1 MTRPNGPPESW
12 PLDTRFAVALIG
24 RVKRDIDDTSEELSD
39 LLLAD
44 LLCAAWPTSTAQ
56 DQ

>member
-1 MTRPNGPPESW
+1 MNRRDFPAERW
-12 PLDTRFAVALIG
+12 PLDTRDARALIA
-24 RVKRDIDDTSEELSD
+24 RVAHDIDETSNETCD

-44 LLCAAWPTSTAQ
+44 LLCAAWPTAAAQ